1 MLIFTIVIAKPTG
14 LWQSNHIVIAKP
26 TGLWQSNHIVI
37 AKPTGL
43 WQSKRVSAQDSHV
56 TYSGVIL
63 PLVVDSHV
71 TYSGVILP
79 LVVDS
84 HVTYSGV
91 ILPLVVDSHVTAF
104 LGMTLGNFKTHFSFL
119 PKLFY
124 KKTTDFA
131 LFCRIISNR

>member
-1 MLIFTIVIAKPTG
+1 MLIFTIVIAKPTR

-84 HVTYSGV
+84 HVT
-91 ILPLVVDSHVTAF
+91 AF